1 MERSAK
7 NKYLQ
12 IKKKYKQNNG
22 KAYEMMHLHTNVQSK
37 MLTVIIETISTHFQQ
52 PAKQPPTI
60 LSNNSHPDIPN
71 RQTSQKRLEKRLK
84 YREITKCQ
92 SKIKR

>member
-1 MERSAK
+1 
-7 NKYLQ
+7 
-12 IKKKYKQNNG
+12 
-22 KAYEMMHLHTNVQSK
+22 MMYLHTNVQSK
-37 MLTVIIETISTHFQQ
+37 MLTVIVETISTHFQQ

-84 YREITKCQ
+84 YREIKKMPKQ
-92 SKIKR
+92 N